1 MSLKPRLSKIDK
13 ESIEDH
19 SYLRENDKCLYFG
32 EYTAN
37 EGWNFSDTNQLIHNF
52 KKDMSTKGT
61 PQWKYKIKAIEK
73 VGKLIDPYMKR
84 SRSNCIWVPK
94 PPSKV
99 KTDPNYDSRIEKAL
113 NFAKKISL
121 TDTNICNCITQKE
134 NREAVH
140 QTQEPRPSPEQAAEN
155 YAVNSNMIPDNTTRA
170 IIVDDVLT
178 TGSHFKGM
186 KIALQKI
193 FPDIEVI
200 GLFVARTRRVPQPPY
215 E

>member
-1 MSLKPRLSKIDK
+1 MSLKPHLSKIDK
-13 ESIEDH
+13 ESMEDH
-19 SYLRENDKCLYFG
+19 SYLRENDKCFYFG
-32 EYTAN
+32 EYTAK
-37 EGWNFSDTNQLIHNF
+37 EDWNFSDTNQLILNF

-73 VGKLIDPYMKR
+73 VGKLIAPYMKR
-84 SRSNCIWVPK
+84 SQSNWIWVPT

-99 KTDPNYDSRIEKAL
+99 TTDPNYDSRIEKAL
-113 NFAKKISL
+113 KFAKQISH
-121 TDTNICNCITQKE
+121 TDTNICNCITQNE
-134 NREAVH
+134 NREADH
-140 QTQEPRPSPEQAAEN
+140 KTSNPKPSPEQRAEN
-155 YAVNSNMIPDNTTRA
+155 YTVNSNKIPDNTTRA

-186 KIALQKI
+186 EIALQKI

-200 GLFVARTRRVPQPPY
+200 GLFVARRVPLPLY